1 MLESSSISATRK
13 NRDAIVRLEEGSF
26 SMRDKLGLKLFVLL
40 LTIFGFV
47 AAGEARKI
55 HVAVPDLSMSLIAFI
70 VSKEEV

>member
-1 MLESSSISATRK
+1 
-13 NRDAIVRLEEGSF
+13 
-26 SMRDKLGLKLFVLL
+26 MRDKLGLKLFALL